1 MPPTVARSTLSVN
14 SVAKIAE
21 DARDDTEFRH
31 GLLRSHVVKGSA
43 PVLLTLSVVMI
54 LTPLVKRTSA
64 QDGPSLLRDVA
75 DSVGSLGTALQA
87 KWPGFEVASVKV
99 DTFSPPGMS
108 IRTLPGGRFIARN
121 VPLNVL
127 IRRAY
132 GLQTYQIVGGPS
144 WIVSDRFD
152 IEAKAPGAPATDAHL
167 VVLMLRTLLA
177 DRFHFRG
184 HAETRELPTYS
195 LVKARTNERLGPA
208 LRSST
213 IDCSAEAPSRTP
225 SNAARQLSAPPPK
238 SEGQCDLRV
247 GGGPNGNT
255 LAVRG
260 VSIAKFAEYL
270 QPYVRRMIVDKTQL
284 KGTFDI
290 ELDFFMDPA
299 VAGLP
304 APAGPPVVSDSPSLF
319 EALEKQLGLKLEPH
333 RGPVA
338 VLVVDNA
345 EQPSEN

>member
-1 MPPTVARSTLSVN
+1 
-14 SVAKIAE
+14 
-21 DARDDTEFRH
+21 
-31 GLLRSHVVKGSA
+31 
-43 PVLLTLSVVMI
+43 MI
-54 LTPLVKRTSA
+54 LASPLVKRMTA
-64 QDGPSLLRDVA
+64 QDGPSLPRDVA
-75 DSVGSLGTALQA
+75 DSVASLATALQA
-87 KWPGFEVASVKV
+87 EWPGFEVASVKV
-99 DTFSPPGMS
+99 NKFSPPGMS
-108 IRTLPGGRFIARN
+108 IRALPGGSLIARN

-144 WIVSDRFD
+144 WIASDRFD

-167 VVLMLRTLLA
+167 MLLMLRTLLA

-195 LVKARTNERLGPA
+195 LVKARTGERLGPA
-208 LRSST
+208 LRPST
-213 IDCSAEAPSRTP
+213 IDCSADAVSRTP
-225 SNAARQLSAPPPK
+225 SNAARQLSTPLPE

-270 QPYVRRMIVDKTQL
+270 QPDVRRMIVDKTGL
-284 KGTFDI
+284 TGAFDI
-290 ELDFFMDPA
+290 ELDFLMDPA
-299 VAGLP
+299 VVGLP
-304 APAGPPVVSDSPSLF
+304 APTGPPVVSDSPSLF
-319 EALEKQLGLKLEPH
+319 EALEKQLGLKLEAH

-338 VLVVDNA
+338 VLVVDDA

>member
-1 MPPTVARSTLSVN
+1 LSLVA
-14 SVAKIAE
+14 
-21 DARDDTEFRH
+21 
-31 GLLRSHVVKGSA
+31 
-43 PVLLTLSVVMI
+43 VLAS
-54 LTPLVKRTSA
+54 PLVKRTSA
-64 QDGPSLLRDVA
+64 QDGPDLPRDA
-75 DSVGSLGTALQA
+75 TSLGNLAAALEA

-99 DTFSPPGMS
+99 NKVSPPGMS
-108 IRTLPGGRFIARN
+108 IRTLLGGRFSARN

-152 IEAKAPGAPATDAHL
+152 IEARAPDAPAPDAQL
-167 VVLMLRTLLA
+167 VLLMLRTLLA
-177 DRFHFRG
+177 DRFGFRG

-195 LVKARTNERLGPA
+195 LVKARSDERLSPA
-208 LRSST
+208 LRPST
-213 IDCSAEAPSRTP
+213 IDCSVE
-225 SNAARQLSAPPPK
+225 APPPRTAPPQE
-238 SEGQCDLRV
+238 SERQCNLHF
-247 GGGPNGNT
+247 GGGQHGNT
-255 LAVRG
+255 MAVRG
-260 VSIAKFAEYL
+260 VSMAKFAEYL
-270 QPYVRRMIVDKTQL
+270 QPNVHRMILDKTGL
-284 KGTFDI
+284 TGTFDV

-299 VAGLP
+299 ALGLP
-304 APAGPPVVSDSPSLF
+304 AAPGPPIVTESPSLF